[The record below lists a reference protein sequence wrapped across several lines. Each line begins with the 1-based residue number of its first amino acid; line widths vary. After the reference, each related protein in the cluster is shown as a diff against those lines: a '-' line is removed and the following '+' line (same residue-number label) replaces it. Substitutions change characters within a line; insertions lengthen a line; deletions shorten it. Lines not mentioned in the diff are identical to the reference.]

1 MTRILF
7 WTLLLVFV
15 VASTGGCDSRRDVI
29 PTKTDGKPLEPP
41 KMMGGGKDVGAKK
54 GGEAQ

>member
-1 MTRILF
+1 MTRILR

-15 VASTGGCDSRRDVI
+15 AASTGGCDSRRDVI

-41 KMMGGGKDVGAKK
+41 KPLGAKDGGKK